1 MKNVSKDTFLDARIS
16 SRLGSCLFNI
26 IFFFFFSCKIN
37 AALACSKSRRFQESG
52 KWKQRL
58 ISDVEGV
65 EAGGDQGI
73 SPQCLEMC
81 FRI

>member
-1 MKNVSKDTFLDARIS
+1 M
-16 SRLGSCLFNI
+16 
-26 IFFFFFSCKIN
+26 
-37 AALACSKSRRFQESG
+37 CSKSRQFQESN

-58 ISDVEGV
+58 VSDVEV
-65 EAGGDQGI
+65 IETCEDQGI

>member
-1 MKNVSKDTFLDARIS
+1 M
-16 SRLGSCLFNI
+16 
-26 IFFFFFSCKIN
+26 
-37 AALACSKSRRFQESG
+37 SKSRRFQESG